1 VHSSAHTGF
10 VDVQHLQVARGGRF
24 EGDGEVKSLDV
35 AGTVI
40 AGNLEVASLLSVF
53 RTGLVRG
60 QLRYGSLELAEGGV
74 VDDSSVAQL
83 SPTPQ
88 QQALR
93 DQQPAARVFSPP
105 RTAAADSA
113 ETDLMS
119 SQGSSRDAALLYDEV
134 SDAQVVAQQQQL
146 WQQAQAQTA
155 AERGAP
161 RNRAD
166 VLLALLT
173 AEDLGPALS
182 SPTVNSAVAAAK
194 SSSDAPVNL
203 LSSLRVAEA
212 DMSCSSP
219 ERSSRDSS
227 NSSSSSESPTSSSSS
242 SSGDESSDCVSVSRR
257 VHELSSIAEEP
268 ELLSPGWQVQL
279 QLTVNLSII
288 VML

>member
-1 VHSSAHTGF
+1 VPPSAHTGF

-53 RTGLVRG
+53 RIGLVRG
-60 QLRYGSLELAEGGV
+60 QLRYGSLELADGGV

-119 SQGSSRDAALLYDEV
+119 SQGSSRDAALLYDDV
-134 SDAQVVAQQQQL
+134 SEAQVAQQQVL

-155 AERGAP
+155 AERSAP

-203 LSSLRVAEA
+203 LSSLRTAEA

-219 ERSSRDSS
+219 ERSSRDS
-227 NSSSSSESPTSSSSS
+227 NGSSSSSSDSPTSSSSSSSS

-279 QLTVNLSII
+279 LLTDTADL
-288 VML
+288 